1 MHIPETLSP
10 NLWLPEIPWLEKILR
25 GAVVYL
31 FILIVLR
38 LFGKRQVGQMTQ
50 TDLIVLMVLSN
61 ILQNAMIGPDN
72 SVVGGFIGA
81 ATILVI
87 NYCVSFFT
95 LRSKKFERWVEG
107 TPTPVVFNGEVIEK
121 NLHAEMMSHEDLL
134 AALRRQGVFHLHEVK
149 LAVVEENGTVSVMK
163 KEAGHNDNPAPAETP
178 PAAKA

>member
-1 MHIPETLSP
+1 MSLLQTVPE
-10 NLWLPEIPWLEKILR
+10 NLWLPAIPWLEKILR
-25 GAVVYL
+25 AASVYL
-31 FILIVLR
+31 FIIVVLR

-72 SVVGGFIGA
+72 SVLGGFTGA
-81 ATILVI
+81 ATILII
-87 NYCVSFFT
+87 NYCVSYFT

-149 LAVVEENGTVSVMK
+149 LAVVEENGVVSVLK
-163 KEAGHNDNPAPAETP
+163 RTEHTGEAPAADGKP
-178 PAAKA
+178 PAI